1 MGGQDSRHIL
11 YRDNRYQG
19 IQMSIEKAASRRRN
33 QATLEVILAATYELL
48 QQNGFD
54 RLTIE
59 GVAARAGVGK
69 TTIYRW
75 WPSRGALAVDAFLAV
90 VSPQLSFNETLSA
103 SDDIRQ
109 QFRRLAAVYD
119 GEVGKIV
126 REIMGSAQFDCRTLA
141 LFNEGYLQPRR
152 IAAKAALQRGIEQG
166 EFRTDLNPEHVIDA
180 LYGPIY
186 YRLLTGVSIREE
198 AFLSTL
204 EAYVLDGISLN
215 GTTCDQRGLRE

>member
-1 MGGQDSRHIL
+1 
-11 YRDNRYQG
+11 
-19 IQMSIEKAASRRRN
+19 MSIEKAAPRRRN
-33 QATLEVILAATYELL
+33 QATLEVILTATYELL
-48 QQNGFD
+48 QQNGYD

-90 VSPQLSFNETLSA
+90 VSPRLSFNETESA
-103 SDDIRQ
+103 SDDIRRQ
-109 QFRRLAAVYD
+109 VRRLAAVYD

-126 REIMGSAQFDCRTLA
+126 REMMGSAQFDSTTLA

-166 EFRTDLNPEHVIDA
+166 EFRADINPEHVIDA

-186 YRLLTGVSIREE
+186 YRLLTGASIREE

-204 EAYVLDGISLN
+204 EAYVLDGISLKS
-215 GTTCDQRGLRE
+215 TTCDQRDLRD